1 MTYFIEVTEYQTY
14 ANADADFHFSYN
26 ANSGGGQ
33 SFLGGMFSN
42 DKGKLS
48 SPTIL
53 DGCVGI
59 FKFVYKNANGK
70 EIGILLDDINGK
82 YEIKPRGT
90 GSSSMKLS
98 VGTKLESPSKLIS
111 SFFMLPS
118 TCAIKNPANLD
129 VSILSSNNFWLQS
142 MGLKCDIPDASKR
155 VYLLPKDF
163 VFCGGCNKDKQGNG
177 RYFKLEAEKRI
188 LDIISLSENAER
200 LPEELGQYINSFSDI
215 YLGKASFNYE
225 DCVNATKQI
234 MILLA
239 KEYPAEYSGI
249 EDPLPFLKSLMTRL
263 SLRRKNIDAS
273 YFGILLSAKL

>member
-14 ANADADFHFSYN
+14 ANAEADFHFSYN

-59 FKFVYKNANGK
+59 FKIVYKNANGK

-142 MGLKCDIPDASKR
+142 MWLKCDIPDASKL

-177 RYFKLEAEKRI
+177 RYT
-188 LDIISLSENAER
+188 
-200 LPEELGQYINSFSDI
+200 Y
-215 YLGKASFNYE
+215 
-225 DCVNATKQI
+225 
-234 MILLA
+234 
-239 KEYPAEYSGI
+239 
-249 EDPLPFLKSLMTRL
+249 
-263 SLRRKNIDAS
+263 
-273 YFGILLSAKL
+273 